1 MLFQF
6 NRVGF
11 CDDVH
16 TKQRRAHF
24 MNLVIYEIQMNNF
37 EFWDHLNIKF
47 LLGFKI
53 FYVRVYFVQKQFFVQ
68 LI

>member
-1 MLFQF
+1 MLNNYSCSHYTQEL
-6 NRVGF
+6 
-11 CDDVH
+11 
-16 TKQRRAHF
+16 HF